1 MEEKISN
8 NRILNNHAQW
18 LKDNGLK
25 EKADECFE
33 QAKKYTDER
42 QVNGRKKYEATN
54 LHAGSDRMGHA
65 YRISRPARSR

>member
-54 LHAGSDRMGHA
+54 LHASSNRMGHA

>member
-54 LHAGSDRMGHA
+54 LHASSNRMGNAH
-65 YRISRPARSR
+65 RISRLKKI